1 MEHCRPFIP
10 KKVEFWGAEEPQSFP
25 NIESHFLRA
34 VALQLGGD
42 RHISGSRQAL
52 SHRELHNWEKPGL
65 LGTRVQF

>member
-42 RHISGSRQAL
+42 RHIPGSRQAL
-52 SHRELHNWEKPGL
+52 SH
-65 LGTRVQF
+65 